1 MLEIV
6 DINFLQNTQDF
17 FANSMNVA
25 LQTFDANGAL
35 TKPSNFIEFCS
46 DYTMTS
52 IVGHKRCEACLHEW
66 VNNVMQQNKPVIFKC
81 HAGLVNFGIPVLI
94 NGKTIAVALG
104 GKLLTEAP
112 DEEHFAALAKE
123 IEVDEYKY
131 VSEAKKIRIIP
142 LDKIEVIVEALFQV
156 INSISSIAYAK
167 RILSKSGMDYKIQRN
182 LAIEELLFL
191 NCEKVDIPLST
202 REFEILKLIVKGKS
216 NREIAKELFIS
227 VHTAKAHVSSILEK
241 FSVGDRTQV
250 AVKAVKE
257 GII

>member
-6 DINFLQNTQDF
+6 DIKFLQNIQDF

-25 LQTFDANGAL
+25 LQTFDTSGAL
-35 TKPSNFIEFCS
+35 TKPSNFIDFCS
-46 DYTMTS
+46 DYTMGS
-52 IVGHKRCEACLHEW
+52 IVGSKRCEACLHKW
-66 VNNVMQQNKPVIFKC
+66 VNTVMQKNEPIIFKC
-81 HAGLVNFGIPVLI
+81 HADLVNFGIPVLI
-94 NGKTIAVALG
+94 KGKPIAVVLG

-112 DEEHFAALAKE
+112 DEEHFTALAKE
-123 IEVDEYKY
+123 IGVDEHKY
-131 VSEAKKIRIIP
+131 VSEAQKIRIIP
-142 LDKIEVIVEALFQV
+142 SDQFEVITEALFQV
-156 INSISSIAYAK
+156 VNSISSIAYAK

-182 LAIEELLFL
+182 IAIEELLFL
-191 NCEKVDIPLST
+191 NCEKVDIPLTT

-241 FSVGDRTQV
+241 FSVEDRTQV